1 MKVSI
6 VIPAY
11 NEERFI
17 AGAIKAALAQKYEG
31 EFEVIVVDNGSKDK
45 TAEIASSFPITLVK
59 EIRKGSQY
67 ARNAGYL
74 KATGDIIAN
83 TDADCLPGPDWI
95 SKGASLFKEEST
107 VAVSGPYHYYDNGVI
122 FGAVY
127 LFIHKYVQQ
136 ITHYILQ
143 KLKLGGTVMGGN
155 VFIRRTA
162 LEKMGGYDTSL
173 EFYGDDTSTAK
184 RLIKVGTVL
193 YDRNLLVEA
202 SAKRFQEKG
211 VIRLT
216 LIYLFHF
223 LKIIVKSD
231 KQNLDSSV
239 NPSPSVHQ

>member
-45 TAEIASSFPITLVK
+45 TVEIASTFPIK
-59 EIRKGSQY
+59 IINESRKGSQY

-74 KATGDIIAN
+74 AASGEIIAN
-83 TDADCLPGPDWI
+83 QDADCLPNPDWI
-95 SKGASLFKEEST
+95 SKGVSLFKKDSIL
-107 VAVSGPYHYYDNGVI
+107 AISGQYHYYDNGVI
-122 FGAVY
+122 LGAVY

-136 ITHYILQ
+136 VTNYILQ
-143 KLKLGGTVMGGN
+143 KFKIGGTVMGGN

-162 LEKMGGYDTSL
+162 LEKMGGYDVSL
-173 EFYGDDTSTAK
+173 EFWGDDTSTAK
-184 RLIKVGTVL
+184 RLTKIGTIV

-211 VIRLT
+211 AVRLT

-223 LKIIVKSD
+223 LKIISRPN
-231 KQNLDSSV
+231 KQNSNNSV
-239 NPSPSVHQ
+239 NQSK

>member
-17 AGAIKAALAQKYEG
+17 ASVIKAVLAQKYEG
-31 EFEVIVVDNGSKDK
+31 EFEIIVVDNGSKDK
-45 TAEIASSFPITLVK
+45 TAEIASAFPITLIK
-59 EIRKGSQY
+59 ESRKGSQY

-83 TDADCLPGPDWI
+83 TDADCLPNPDWI
-95 SKGASLFKEEST
+95 SKGVSLFKKDSIM
-107 VAVSGPYHYYDNGVI
+107 AVSGPYHYYDNGVI

-127 LFIHKYVQQ
+127 LFIHKYIQQ
-136 ITHYILQ
+136 ITNDILQ
-143 KLKLGGTVMGGN
+143 KFKMGGTVMGGN

-173 EFYGDDTSTAK
+173 EFFGDDTSTAK
-184 RLIKVGTVL
+184 RLTKVGTIL

-211 VIRLT
+211 TIRLT

-223 LKIIVKSD
+223 LRIIFRSD
-231 KQNLDSSV
+231 KQNLDNNV
-239 NPSPSVHQ
+239 NPSSSAHH